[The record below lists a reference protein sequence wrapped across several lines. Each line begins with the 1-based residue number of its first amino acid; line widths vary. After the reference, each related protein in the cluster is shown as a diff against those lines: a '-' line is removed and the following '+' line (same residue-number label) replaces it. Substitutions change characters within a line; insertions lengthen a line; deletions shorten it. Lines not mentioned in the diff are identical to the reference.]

1 MTTDSKIQQ
10 GLAETSMT
18 PVAGNRP
25 NEHAAKR
32 RRRRNYFQD
41 DDICDIVNYPQY
53 SPLGYL
59 AEARLIQQ
67 AQAGDLNARNLVW
80 SSNIRLVYS
89 AVNQFHVPKA
99 LLADALQEGVLSLR
113 RAIERFDV
121 ARYNAFSTYAWHW
134 ISQGIRR
141 FLSHQRFGQRIPCH
155 LYSDFI
161 QLIRKLDSLPSQQDR
176 SRYLAENDD
185 FHPKHMKTLRR
196 LTALVFTSSLDEMQ
210 VPEKS
215 GIQSTETEV
224 DLDLSGLGQQLLAT
238 LTERER
244 TVLSYR
250 YGLLGSP
257 EETLEEVGHRLE
269 ITRER
274 VRQIQVS
281 AEERLKRKWQKLRHL
296 IHLDEADTEEAVL
309 TEVEPCRIDEV
320 SDTSTE
326 PLADSTV

>member
-1 MTTDSKIQQ
+1 MTTDSDVQQ
-10 GLAETSMT
+10 RLPEIAISPESGHS
-18 PVAGNRP
+18 P
-25 NEHAAKR
+25 NEQATRR

-41 DDICDIVNYPQY
+41 EEIRDIVNYPLY

-80 SSNIRLVYS
+80 SSNIRLVYLV
-89 AVNQFHVPKA
+89 VNQFHVPKP

-113 RAIERFDV
+113 RAIEKFEV

-134 ISQGIRR
+134 IKQGIAR
-141 FLSHQRFGQRIPCH
+141 FLSHQRFGQRIPSH
-155 LYSDFI
+155 LYADFI
-161 QLIRKLDSLPSQQDR
+161 QLIRKLDSLPSQQER

-196 LTALVFTSSLDEMQ
+196 LTALVFTSSLEEIHVSD
-210 VPEKS
+210 KS
-215 GIQSTETEV
+215 RIQSTETEV
-224 DLDLSGLGQQLLAT
+224 NLDLSGLGQQLLAT

-250 YGLLGSP
+250 YGLLGKP

-281 AEERLKRKWQKLRHL
+281 AEERLKRRWQKLRHL
-296 IHLDEADTEEAVL
+296 IHLDEAFD
-309 TEVEPCRIDEV
+309 PRH
-320 SDTSTE
+320 
-326 PLADSTV
+326 